1 MVHSV
6 IFLFV
11 VAIVVPPLADAADAV
26 VVAKVFSFPAPVAV
40 AVAAGVITATVV
52 PSPAAVFATAVVANV
67 DSLPAA
73 VAAVALV
80 VVVLAGA
87 PVLYTY
93 SFIMVSVSFFISP
106 SLSTMKVSIIRRNV
120 TRSVFHFSGRA
131 ALP

>member
-11 VAIVVPPLADAADAV
+11 VAIVVPPLAVAADAV
-26 VVAKVFSFPAPVAV
+26 VVANVFPFPAPA

-52 PSPAAVFATAVVANV
+52 PSPAAVVATAVVANV
-67 DSLPAA
+67 DSSPAA

-80 VVVLAGA
+80 VVLSGA

-93 SFIMVSVSFFISP
+93 SFRMVSVSFFISP

>member
-52 PSPAAVFATAVVANV
+52 PSPAAVVATAVVANV
-67 DSLPAA
+67 DSSPAA

-80 VVVLAGA
+80 VVLSGA

-93 SFIMVSVSFFISP
+93 SFRMVSVSFFISP
-106 SLSTMKVSIIRRNV
+106 SLSTMKVSILRRNV

>member
-11 VAIVVPPLADAADAV
+11 VAIVVPPLAVAADAV
-26 VVAKVFSFPAPVAV
+26 AVANVFPFPAPV